1 MRANVFLYLQTPSC
15 TCAGLVSPG
24 VLTCKTCGRPSTEGM
39 GHSSANMLDTCN
51 LEHTNFMDLELTW
64 KTVKKGFRSSSRR
77 SRKPARTLNVVV
89 QQVDKSSKREKPS
102 VSESEKLGV
111 AVLGRRFA
119 EKIEHVPIKK
129 RRPPLQSPTTPPRT
143 PSPHREESLSS
154 QPSSSPQPDDFDQK
168 TENKGISSPWWCS
181 DDSCFPLAVQLSMKN
196 DFVNNRK
203 RSKLCNGK
211 LGYTEDFSGIALLA
225 AAACNSST
233 SDDAQ
238 EDQNGPTVDDFLTS
252 GRIVSSISATPLE
265 KRTTPS
271 ESGNL
276 FLKESEKEES
286 IDDLVVQDNSVALAQ
301 NLLDKGESARKSS
314 SSKKEVRLHWDLN
327 TVMEAWELPPD
338 DLSTVSQRNGSDDA
352 PDVIVHGEKPEKLEG
367 RVNYREHLHAPEQL
381 YYSAARTEV
390 STQFV
395 SKDKSLDTCLF
406 PGSEPI
412 SNRALS
418 KEKINSSP
426 TSVIISK
433 MEASS
438 GISAILLGQKVF
450 IENVAPG
457 IHLDTTISG
466 KVVCE
471 SDSIQAQEV
480 STKAVDLPGNR
491 TSQTEL
497 VSSATCQ
504 LSDVGYAS
512 KSGKSGLSNTSP
524 VHDNS
529 SGLDTTFREGQP
541 IVAVDVGRK
550 QDKEAPTA
558 FAVPMDSSFHWEMK
572 ELTPKYY
579 ECFGNVDLADAIDDG
594 KGLDVS
600 NRRNGPTVCAEKMN
614 QIKGSYESPFEDG
627 ELRESVVYSCEE
639 NDGDGEIECVDYD
652 SDCRDRDGFNVS
664 NRCTSEVGSD
674 SYVNGDNGGFP
685 DKEFQSGRSN
695 PLKGSS
701 HSLSLMKRTG
711 QNHFLEGFEC
721 STERTSEANN
731 IDTQKKFAAELME
744 GHDVVGSS
752 AGEVG
757 SRAGRI
763 IFSSNFEGT
772 SCSDA
777 LHRSDN
783 VYMQRGRNDT
793 CFQPGRMFTS
803 EKYLERD
810 RSLQRRKTR
819 NQGDSRNYYQTGY
832 SQGTRYPRPRSI
844 ANSGAKID
852 GLTFCDQRRYT
863 NYSSKDEHRPPIR
876 QRSPADSDDGY
887 SASRRTVVARDTI
900 DHIRS
905 RGRGR
910 IYGQGFSRVPREEYD
925 GHMSNNP
932 ASFSVHLPHYISMR
946 ERSFSPIRGR
956 GASFSGPQQNSQS
969 RSRSR
974 SLTFRVQRARNMGV
988 RCLSRSPEFRS
999 DARMG
1004 RGRMPFPKSNY
1015 AKYDVDGPMSP
1026 SRTHFSSQRHPR
1038 WIDDENCESNSFVER
1053 KSPGRLIGARQK
1065 FDFGGFRGRTKSDEC
1080 FRPMIRPGRFAN
1092 YSDGG
1097 DRKHKYNGGDRE
1109 RTKYHDKYD
1118 NIGKNHG
1125 LRRCNTSGVT
1135 RRFRINEKGCSMLRN
1150 SLNEESCIDST
1161 DRRDIQR
1168 STTEGRSPFRFS
1180 SERMYASGPKLS
1192 RILCDSNG
1200 DVSPS
1205 RG

>member
-1 MRANVFLYLQTPSC
+1 MKKREQTPSC
-15 TCAGLVSPG
+15 TCAGLVSP
-24 VLTCKTCGRPSTEGM
+24 VDLTCKTCGRPSIEGI
-39 GHSSANMLDTCN
+39 GHSFVNKLGTSN
-51 LEHTNFMDLELTW
+51 LELTDYMNPQLTW

-77 SRKPARTLNVVV
+77 SRKPARTLNVGV

-102 VSESEKLGV
+102 VAESEKLGV

-129 RRPPLQSPTTPPRT
+129 RRPLLQSPTTPPRT

-181 DDSCFPLAVQLSMKN
+181 DDSCFPMAVQLSMKN

-203 RSKLCNGK
+203 RSKVCNGK
-211 LGYTEDFSGIALLA
+211 RGYTEDFSGIALLA

-238 EDQNGPTVDDFLTS
+238 EDKNGPTVDDFLTS
-252 GRIVSSISATPLE
+252 GQIVSSISATRLE
-265 KRTTPS
+265 KATTSS

-286 IDDLVVQDNSVALAQ
+286 IDDLVVQDNSVVLSQ
-301 NLLDKGESARKSS
+301 NLLDKVDSARKSS

-338 DLSTVSQRNGSDDA
+338 NLNTGSQRNGSDDA

-367 RVNYREHLHAPEQL
+367 CVSYREHVHAPEQL
-381 YYSAARTEV
+381 NYSAARTEV
-390 STQFV
+390 PTQFF
-395 SKDKSLDTCLF
+395 SEDKSLDTCLF

-412 SNRALS
+412 SNRPLS
-418 KEKINSSP
+418 EEKINSSP
-426 TSVIISK
+426 TSVIISN

-438 GISAILLGQKVF
+438 GTSAILLGQKVF
-450 IENVAPG
+450 IENVDPG
-457 IHLDTTISG
+457 IHLDMTISG
-466 KVVCE
+466 KVVCA

-491 TSQTEL
+491 TSVTEL
-497 VSSATCQ
+497 VSSATRQ
-504 LSDVGYAS
+504 MSDVGYAS
-512 KSGKSGLSNTSP
+512 KSGKSGLSNASP

-529 SGLDTTFREGQP
+529 SRLDTTFSEGQP
-541 IVAVDVGRK
+541 IVAIDVERK

-558 FAVPMDSSFHWEMK
+558 DAIPVDSFIPHWEMK
-572 ELTPKYY
+572 QLTPKYY
-579 ECFGNVDLADAIDDG
+579 ECFGKVDLANAIDDG

-614 QIKGSYESPFEDG
+614 QVEGGYESPFEDG

-639 NDGDGEIECVDYD
+639 NDGDVETECVDYD
-652 SDCRDRDGFNVS
+652 SDCRDTDEFNAANQCS
-664 NRCTSEVGSD
+664 SEVGSH

-685 DKEFQSGRSN
+685 DKELQSGRAN

-701 HSLSLMKRTG
+701 HSFSLMKRAG
-711 QNHFLEGFEC
+711 QNHFPEGFAC
-721 STERTSEANN
+721 STERTGEANN
-731 IDTQKKFAAELME
+731 VGPQKKFAAELME
-744 GHDVVGSS
+744 GHGVIGSS
-752 AGEVG
+752 AGEVA
-757 SRAGRI
+757 SRASRA

-777 LHRSDN
+777 AFHRSDN
-783 VYMQRGRNDT
+783 VYMQRGRNDN
-793 CFQPGRMFTS
+793 CFQPRRMFNS

-810 RSLQRRKTR
+810 SSLQRQ

-832 SQGTRYPRPRSI
+832 SQGTRYTRPRSI

-852 GLTFCDQRRYT
+852 GLTFHDRRRYT

-887 SASRRTVVARDTI
+887 SASRRTIVARDKN

-910 IYGQGFSRVPREEYD
+910 IYGQGFSRVSREEYD
-925 GHMSNNP
+925 GPMSNNP
-932 ASFSVHLPHYISMR
+932 ASFSVRPPHYISSR
-946 ERSFSPIRGR
+946 EHSFSPIRGR
-956 GASFSGPQQNSQS
+956 GASFSGPQQNSRS

-974 SLTFRVQRARNMGV
+974 SLTFRVPRARNMGV
-988 RCLSRSPEFRS
+988 RRLSRSPEFRS

-1015 AKYDVDGPMSP
+1015 VTYDEDGPISP
-1026 SRTHFSSQRHPR
+1026 SRTRFSSQRHPR

-1065 FDFGGFRGRTKSDEC
+1065 FDFGGCRGRTKSDEC
-1080 FRPMIRPGRFAN
+1080 FRPVMRPGRFSD

-1097 DRKHKYNGGDRE
+1097 DREHKYNGDNRE

-1118 NIGKNHG
+1118 NIEKNHG

-1135 RRFRINEKGCSMLRN
+1135 RRFRIDEKGCSMLRN
-1150 SLNEESCIDST
+1150 SLNEESCINGT

-1168 STTEGRSPFRFS
+1168 STTEGQSPFRFS

>member
-1 MRANVFLYLQTPSC
+1 MTLSC
-15 TCAGLVSPG
+15 TCTGLVSPG
-24 VLTCKTCGRPSTEGM
+24 VLTCKTCGRPSIGGM
-39 GHSSANMLDTCN
+39 GHSSASILDTCN
-51 LEHTNFMDLELTW
+51 LERTNFMDPELTW

-77 SRKPARTLNVVV
+77 SRKPVRTMNVVM
-89 QQVDKSSKREKPS
+89 QQFDKSSKRGKPS

-119 EKIEHVPIKK
+119 QKIEHVPIKK
-129 RRPPLQSPTTPPRT
+129 RRPPHQSPTTPPRT
-143 PSPHREESLSS
+143 PSPHHEESLSS
-154 QPSSSPQPDDFDQK
+154 QPSSSPKPDDFDQK
-168 TENKGISSPWWCS
+168 TEYKGISSPWWCS
-181 DDSCFPLAVQLSMKN
+181 DDSCFPMAVPLSMKN
-196 DFVNNRK
+196 DFVNNR
-203 RSKLCNGK
+203 K

-238 EDQNGPTVDDFLTS
+238 EDQNGPTADDFLTS
-252 GRIVSSISATPLE
+252 SRIVSSISATPLE
-265 KRTTPS
+265 KSTTPS
-271 ESGNL
+271 ESDNL

-286 IDDLVVQDNSVALAQ
+286 IDDLVVPDNSVVLAQ
-301 NLLDKGESARKSS
+301 NLLDKGESSRKRS

-352 PDVIVHGEKPEKLEG
+352 LDVIVHGEKPEKLGG
-367 RVNYREHLHAPEQL
+367 RAYYGEHVHAPEQL

-418 KEKINSSP
+418 EEKINSSP
-426 TSVIISK
+426 TSVIISN
-433 MEASS
+433 MDASS

-457 IHLDTTISG
+457 IHLDTTVSGYSG
-466 KVVCE
+466 KVVCD
-471 SDSIQAQEV
+471 SDSILAQEV

-491 TSQTEL
+491 TSLTEL

-512 KSGKSGLSNTSP
+512 KFGKSGLFNASP

-541 IVAVDVGRK
+541 IVAVDVERK
-550 QDKEAPTA
+550 QDKAAPTA
-558 FAVPMDSSFHWEMK
+558 DAVPMDSSFHWEMK
-572 ELTPKYY
+572 ELMPKYY

-600 NRRNGPTVCAEKMN
+600 NRRNGPTVCVEKMN
-614 QIKGSYESPFEDG
+614 QIEGGYESPFEDG
-627 ELRESVVYSCEE
+627 ELRESVVYSCQE

-652 SDCRDRDGFNVS
+652 SDCRDRDGFNVA
-664 NRCTSEVGSD
+664 NQCMSEVGSD
-674 SYVNGDNGGFP
+674 IYVYGDNRGFP
-685 DKEFQSGRSN
+685 DKELQSGRAN
-695 PLKGSS
+695 PLKESG
-701 HSLSLMKRTG
+701 HSLSLMNRAG
-711 QNHFLEGFEC
+711 LNHFPEGFEC

-757 SRAGRI
+757 SRASRV

-810 RSLQRRKTR
+810 RSVLRR

-832 SQGTRYPRPRSI
+832 PQGTRYPRPRSI

-852 GLTFCDQRRYT
+852 GLTFRDQRRYT

-876 QRSPADSDDGY
+876 QRSAADSDDGY
-887 SASRRTVVARDTI
+887 SASRRTVVARDAI

-925 GHMSNNP
+925 GPMSNNP
-932 ASFSVHLPHYISMR
+932 ASFSVRPPHNISRR
-946 ERSFSPIRGR
+946 EHSFSPIRGR
-956 GASFSGPQQNSQS
+956 GVKFSGPQQNSRS

-974 SLTFRVQRARNMGV
+974 SLTFRVQRARNMVV
-988 RCLSRSPEFRS
+988 RRLSRSPEFRS

-1004 RGRMPFPKSNY
+1004 RGRMPFAKSNF
-1015 AKYDVDGPMSP
+1015 AKYDEDGPMSP

-1038 WIDDENCESNSFVER
+1038 WIDDENCKSNSFVER
-1053 KSPGRLIGARQK
+1053 KSPGRLIVARQK

-1080 FRPMIRPGRFAN
+1080 FRPTIRPGRFAD

-1097 DRKHKYNGGDRE
+1097 DWEHKYNGGDRE
-1109 RTKYHDKYD
+1109 RRKYHDKYD

-1135 RRFRINEKGCSMLRN
+1135 RRFRIDAEGCSMLRN
-1150 SLNEESCIDST
+1150 SLNEESCINGT

-1168 STTEGRSPFRFS
+1168 STTEGQSPFRFS

-1192 RILCDSNG
+1192 RLLCDSNG
-1200 DVSPS
+1200 DVSPG

>member
-1 MRANVFLYLQTPSC
+1 MTPSC
-15 TCAGLVSPG
+15 TCAVLVSPG
-24 VLTCKTCGRPSTEGM
+24 VLTCKTCGRSSIEGM
-39 GHSSANMLDTCN
+39 GHSCANMLDTSN
-51 LEHTNFMDLELTW
+51 LERTNFMDPELTW

-89 QQVDKSSKREKPS
+89 QQVDKSSKRGKPS

-129 RRPPLQSPTTPPRT
+129 RRPPLQSPTTPPQT
-143 PSPHREESLSS
+143 PSPHCEESLSS
-154 QPSSSPQPDDFDQK
+154 QPSSCPQPDDFDQK

-181 DDSCFPLAVQLSMKN
+181 DDSCFPMAVQLSMKN

-203 RSKLCNGK
+203 RSKVCNGK

-252 GRIVSSISATPLE
+252 GRIVSSISATPLG
-265 KRTTPS
+265 KSTTPS

-286 IDDLVVQDNSVALAQ
+286 IDDLVVQDNSVVLAQ

-327 TVMEAWELPPD
+327 TVMEAWELSPD
-338 DLSTVSQRNGSDDA
+338 DLNIVSQRNGSDDA
-352 PDVIVHGEKPEKLEG
+352 PDVIVHDEKPEKLEG
-367 RVNYREHLHAPEQL
+367 RVNYREHVHAPEQL

-406 PGSEPI
+406 TGSEPI
-412 SNRALS
+412 SNRLLS
-418 KEKINSSP
+418 EEKINSSP
-426 TSVIISK
+426 TSVIISN

-438 GISAILLGQKVF
+438 GTSAILLGQKVF

-457 IHLDTTISG
+457 IHLDTVILG

-491 TSQTEL
+491 TSLTEL
-497 VSSATCQ
+497 VSSATRQ

-512 KSGKSGLSNTSP
+512 ESGKSGLSNASP

-541 IVAVDVGRK
+541 IVAVDVERK

-558 FAVPMDSSFHWEMK
+558 DAVPMDSSFHWEMK

-579 ECFGNVDLADAIDDG
+579 ECFGKVDLADAIDDG

-614 QIKGSYESPFEDG
+614 QIEGGYESPFEDG

-639 NDGDGEIECVDYD
+639 NDGDGETECVDYD
-652 SDCRDRDGFNVS
+652 SDCRDRDGFNAA
-664 NRCTSEVGSD
+664 NQCTSEVGSD

-685 DKEFQSGRSN
+685 DKELQSGRAN
-695 PLKGSS
+695 PLKGSN
-701 HSLSLMKRTG
+701 HSSSLMMRAG
-711 QNHFLEGFEC
+711 QNHFPEGFDC
-721 STERTSEANN
+721 STERTSETNN

-757 SRAGRI
+757 SRASRV

-783 VYMQRGRNDT
+783 VYMQRGRNDSL
-793 CFQPGRMFTS
+793 FQPGRMFTS

-810 RSLQRRKTR
+810 RSLQHR

-832 SQGTRYPRPRSI
+832 SQGTWYPRPRSI

-852 GLTFCDQRRYT
+852 GLTFRDQRRYT

-876 QRSPADSDDGY
+876 QRSPVDSDDGY
-887 SASRRTVVARDTI
+887 SASRRTVVARDNI

-925 GHMSNNP
+925 GPLCNHP
-932 ASFSVHLPHYISMR
+932 ASFSVRPPHYISRR

-956 GASFSGPQQNSQS
+956 GASFSRPQQNSRS

-974 SLTFRVQRARNMGV
+974 SLTFRVQRGRNMGV
-988 RCLSRSPEFRS
+988 RRLSRSPEFRS

-1015 AKYDVDGPMSP
+1015 ATYDEDGPISP

-1065 FDFGGFRGRTKSDEC
+1065 LNFGGFRGRTKSDEC
-1080 FRPMIRPGRFAN
+1080 FRPMIRAGRFAD

-1097 DRKHKYNGGDRE
+1097 AREHKYSGGNRE
-1109 RTKYHDKYD
+1109 GTKYHDKYD
-1118 NIGKNHG
+1118 NIEKNHG
-1125 LRRCNTSGVT
+1125 LRRRNTNGVT
-1135 RRFRINEKGCSMLRN
+1135 RRFRIDEKGCSTLRN
-1150 SLNEESCIDST
+1150 SLNEESCINGT

-1168 STTEGRSPFRFS
+1168 STTEGQSPFQIYQR
-1180 SERMYASGPKLS
+1180 K
-1192 RILCDSNG
+1192 
-1200 DVSPS
+1200 DVCFRPQVV
-1205 RG
+1205 